1 MLKQNLLEL
10 LKCGSYPESSSFSP
24 ALSFL
29 MWRANF
35 ITVWISTG
43 TCLTGLLLSVVL
55 TTCSPR
61 SGTSWKTLPFFHVGL
76 CFLMH
81 VRWDPGPSTVA
92 SHGSVWCW
100 WLPNVS
106 LQLLH
111 VLPACPQLPSAPL
124 SFNSLRS
131 YLRGV
136 VDLTLCVKPA
146 SYHSRLSTA
155 LSCFI
160 FLDDTSISIKFI
172 AF

>member
-24 ALSFL
+24 TLSFL

-124 SFNSLRS
+124 SFNSFPEVTLGEWSAWLSVWSQLPTTPVSPQHFLALFFSMTHRS
-131 YLRGV
+131 V
-136 VDLTLCVKPA
+136 
-146 SYHSRLSTA
+146 
-155 LSCFI
+155 
-160 FLDDTSISIKFI
+160 
-172 AF
+172 

>member
-1 MLKQNLLEL
+1 MLKRNLLEL

-124 SFNSLRS
+124 SFNPFPEVTLGEWSAWLSVWSQLPTVTPVSPQHFLALFFSMTHRS
-131 YLRGV
+131 
-136 VDLTLCVKPA
+136 A
-146 SYHSRLSTA
+146 
-155 LSCFI
+155 
-160 FLDDTSISIKFI
+160 
-172 AF
+172 